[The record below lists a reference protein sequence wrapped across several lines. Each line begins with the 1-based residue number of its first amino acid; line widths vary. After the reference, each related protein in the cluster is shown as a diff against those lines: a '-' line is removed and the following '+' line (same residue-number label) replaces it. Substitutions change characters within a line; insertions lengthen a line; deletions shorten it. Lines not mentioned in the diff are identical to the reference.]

1 MSDLRAAPLEKV
13 GSGME
18 DLARASPNS
27 SRELALV
34 PVRRSCAPN
43 RWSCGHGLIVSV
55 ARLRGCLTSEL
66 EVKRLA
72 LLEELLPKVR
82 RISVLA
88 DPTITS
94 SRHQLVTTGQ
104 DLNIDLVYRTVA
116 NSINRRRSGGDSST
130 AHRSYQ
136 RTCPSNSQ
144 FSAQVYY

>member
-34 PVRRSCAPN
+34 PVACAPN
-43 RWSCGHGLIVSV
+43 LWSCGYGLIVSV
-55 ARLRGCLTSEL
+55 TRMRGCLTSGL
-66 EVKRLA
+66 EVKRLG

-82 RISVLA
+82 RISVIA
-88 DPTITS
+88 VPTITS
-94 SRHQLVTTGQ
+94 SRHQLVTTGR

-116 NSINRRRSGGDSST
+116 NSINRRRSGGDSSI